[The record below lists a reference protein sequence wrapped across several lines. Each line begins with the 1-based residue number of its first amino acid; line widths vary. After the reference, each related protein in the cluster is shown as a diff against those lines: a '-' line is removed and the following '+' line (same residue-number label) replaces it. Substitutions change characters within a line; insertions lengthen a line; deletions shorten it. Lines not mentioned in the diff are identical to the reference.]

1 MEHHP
6 CCITH
11 TLCHHINGEVILAL
25 CLTVCLSVCLQALF
39 SINHEHEQEYRMVS
53 LSKDNPF
60 SKTDSSASFSSSFI
74 SFFSPFSSP
83 KSLSPPH
90 IFSSSHLFYLHCPLP
105 ITFFTFQLSITHL
118 FVSLCSY
125 SNGYVANA
133 KSQSASC
140 VCT

>member
-60 SKTDSSASFSSSFI
+60 SKTASSASFSSSFI
-74 SFFSPFSSP
+74 SFFFTLLLPSIS
-83 KSLSPPH
+83 
-90 IFSSSHLFYLHCPLP
+90 FSSSFPSSYFFVFSLVLP
-105 ITFFTFQLSITHL
+105 SLSITHHFFYL
-118 FVSLCSY
+118 STIHYSSLCL
-125 SNGYVANA
+125 
-133 KSQSASC
+133 
-140 VCT
+140 TLFLF